1 MSVLL
6 RDLDGITVA
15 RLVLERNGSVTLTLS
30 APAGFGEQGYYPA
43 ESIAISNEAVAEL
56 RMLLNEA
63 FATPAPAP
71 VNPPLP
77 AGAAKQSGGF
87 KL

>member
-15 RLVLERNGSVTLTLS
+15 RVILERNGSVTLTLS

-43 ESIAISNEAVAEL
+43 ESITISNEAVAEL
-56 RMLLNEA
+56 RTLLNEA
-63 FATPAPAP
+63 FAPAPPAPA
-71 VNPPLP
+71 NPPLP
-77 AGAAKQSGGF
+77 AGAAKQLGGF

>member
-43 ESIAISNEAVAEL
+43 ESITISNEAVAEL
-56 RMLLNEA
+56 RVLLNEA
-63 FATPAPAP
+63 FAPVPAP
-71 VNPPLP
+71 VNPPLL

-87 KL
+87 RL

>member
-15 RLVLERNGSVTLTLS
+15 RLTLGCSDTVTLVLS

-43 ESIAISNEAVAEL
+43 ESITISNEAVAEL
-56 RMLLNEA
+56 RTLLNEA
-63 FATPAPAP
+63 YAPAPPAPA
-71 VNPPLP
+71 NLPLP

-87 KL
+87 RL